1 MEINKTKLA
10 SNFILSSKLNEI
22 EKKFIIKD
30 NLNDFSVI
38 SSYIPKLF
46 EYLWENP
53 KLVSEVIMNC
63 DINDIKE
70 TLSYLFMN
78 NFYENILSNNNIE
91 NNLMYVL
98 TLLIKDEINNLNNIS
113 DCDKFMGDY
122 SKVGY
127 LMNELRKKNDIKIFF
142 KNSILNLISEIESKS
157 SISFSLQVTEI
168 VTKLLNRSNPEK
180 SDSINSEE
188 LHNSDISFLEQMKF
202 DKKELDKLAAKY
214 LSTLTVTDFKNKILH
229 SRDNNPDMNDYL
241 NNIINNSINEL
252 SYSNLKIMEKF
263 GLFQDLSDKI
273 IDIYIKKF
281 YFIKDFIEKFLSILK
296 ENINILPYSIRYF
309 CKIINILIQKKFPDI
324 NKIQKNAFISQFF
337 FKKIIKPILA
347 DPGMELLINNLIIS
361 GFTIPN
367 LNIVNEVLNRLFS
380 GKLFNSTDN
389 AHYNNYT
396 SFNLYFI
403 EKMPVI
409 LEMFSKLIDIDLP
422 PFIDDLISD
431 KLDPNFSYDYF
442 ELNKD
447 EKLMHYS
454 ICFNFQD
461 LKSILNG
468 LSKLQ
473 DKIDF
478 NKYKNGISLLKTFE
492 RLNTEKNRKL
502 LDLIEKKIN
511 NRSFYIVRKQN
522 KENIKIPYNVK
533 VIKKENDND
542 IGDELLE
549 VKIENYFLIQELS
562 TNNKYKELWNFNS
575 ESKCNFN
582 IKEIKTTNL
591 PEIDPKNTINK
602 IKNFFSDLLYNISQL
617 QKYNFSKCDVNNT
630 IEILNSIENYYKLS
644 KDDLDNSIPTEWYCE
659 SILNLIKN
667 ISEDYTKN
675 DYEKLYDEMEEEIN
689 KSVNNL
695 NIEFLLEFINKLKN
709 VEKVQ
714 LYSKENL
721 KNLKDL
727 ELNQKVKYMIE
738 NDYIPVKITFNYEE
752 QNYSF
757 SITKLKIKKEDFQS
771 IELTEASSNSKLYE
785 RNCKSIRS
793 FIDKFPDFSIFQEKQ
808 DKDILALQK
817 NLSIPKK
824 IKEYIFSIIREHL
837 ITEKNKEKEKEK
849 QFDLNQAEFK
859 IYDYIMVK
867 INNKIF
873 PKTYD
878 EDDKLFKNLFKL
890 SWIEPKHII
899 QKNKNYIFDA
909 FLPDVIK
916 NINDLENEKSPR
928 KKILILSEIFSLIS
942 KVIIFNGGN
951 SNLGVDDQ
959 IPILN
964 YCIIK
969 AKPNHISSNTKF
981 IQLYRNSLI
990 DKGNDIELAQ
1000 LIALCDFVKNI
1011 SYKNLNGVGQEEF
1024 LKNCSEVMYAG
1035 INNIIDI

>member
-1 MEINKTKLA
+1 
-10 SNFILSSKLNEI
+10 
-22 EKKFIIKD
+22 
-30 NLNDFSVI
+30 
-38 SSYIPKLF
+38 
-46 EYLWENP
+46 
-53 KLVSEVIMNC
+53 
-63 DINDIKE
+63 
-70 TLSYLFMN
+70 
-78 NFYENILSNNNIE
+78 
-91 NNLMYVL
+91 
-98 TLLIKDEINNLNNIS
+98 
-113 DCDKFMGDY
+113 
-122 SKVGY
+122 
-127 LMNELRKKNDIKIFF
+127 
-142 KNSILNLISEIESKS
+142 
-157 SISFSLQVTEI
+157 
-168 VTKLLNRSNPEK
+168 
-180 SDSINSEE
+180 
-188 LHNSDISFLEQMKF
+188 
-202 DKKELDKLAAKY
+202 
-214 LSTLTVTDFKNKILH
+214 
-229 SRDNNPDMNDYL
+229 
-241 NNIINNSINEL
+241 
-252 SYSNLKIMEKF
+252 
-263 GLFQDLSDKI
+263 
-273 IDIYIKKF
+273 
-281 YFIKDFIEKFLSILK
+281 
-296 ENINILPYSIRYF
+296 
-309 CKIINILIQKKFPDI
+309 
-324 NKIQKNAFISQFF
+324 
-337 FKKIIKPILA
+337 
-347 DPGMELLINNLIIS
+347 
-361 GFTIPN
+361 
-367 LNIVNEVLNRLFS
+367 
-380 GKLFNSTDN
+380 
-389 AHYNNYT
+389 
-396 SFNLYFI
+396 
-403 EKMPVI
+403 
-409 LEMFSKLIDIDLP
+409 
-422 PFIDDLISD
+422 
-431 KLDPNFSYDYF
+431 
-442 ELNKD
+442 
-447 EKLMHYS
+447 
-454 ICFNFQD
+454 
-461 LKSILNG
+461 
-468 LSKLQ
+468 
-473 DKIDF
+473 
-478 NKYKNGISLLKTFE
+478 
-492 RLNTEKNRKL
+492 
-502 LDLIEKKIN
+502 
-511 NRSFYIVRKQN
+511 
-522 KENIKIPYNVK
+522 
-533 VIKKENDND
+533 
-542 IGDELLE
+542 
-549 VKIENYFLIQELS
+549 
-562 TNNKYKELWNFNS
+562 
-575 ESKCNFN
+575 
-582 IKEIKTTNL
+582 
-591 PEIDPKNTINK
+591 
-602 IKNFFSDLLYNISQL
+602 
-617 QKYNFSKCDVNNT
+617 
-630 IEILNSIENYYKLS
+630 
-644 KDDLDNSIPTEWYCE
+644 
-659 SILNLIKN
+659 
-667 ISEDYTKN
+667 
-675 DYEKLYDEMEEEIN
+675 MEEEIN

-757 SITKLKIKKEDFQS
+757 SITKLKIKKEDFQN

-824 IKEYIFSIIREHL
+824 IKEYIFSIIRDHL